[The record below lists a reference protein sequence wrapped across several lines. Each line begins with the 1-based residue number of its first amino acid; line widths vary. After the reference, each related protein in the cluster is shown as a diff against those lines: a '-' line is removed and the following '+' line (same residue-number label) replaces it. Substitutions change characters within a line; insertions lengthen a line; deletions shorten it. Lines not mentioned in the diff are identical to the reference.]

1 MTLGRSLIQVGPTR
15 ENNADDGWFDSRRGA
30 AHSERVERL
39 NLEEFE
45 RQVTLRPVQLDDFD
59 QLVALQLKCFP
70 GMKPWV
76 KDQVQSQLHHFP
88 EGQIC
93 IEYDERIVAS
103 CATLIVDA
111 AEYKDWHN
119 WSAVSDAGYIRNHD
133 PDGDVLYGI
142 EIMVHPEYRGMRLAR
157 RLYNARK
164 EIARRHNCRA
174 IIIGGRIPG
183 YHRHAAAMSARE
195 YVQAVTDRKLFDP
208 VLTTQLANGF
218 VIKRLIADYL
228 PDDQESCGYA
238 TFLEWTNLD
247 FVPENRRRLVR
258 TVEPVRLGI
267 VQYGM
272 RPIDSFDALARQA
285 EFFVDA
291 AAEQKTDFLLFPE
304 VFLTQLLSLTPDL
317 RAADQARKLAEHTH
331 NYLEL
336 FTTLAVKYDVN
347 IIGGSHITE
356 EEDSLFNIA
365 YFFRRDGT
373 LEKQYKVHI
382 TREERHWWGI
392 QPGHRIRVFDSD
404 HGRVAILVGYDVEF
418 PELVRIAIQQGARIL
433 FVPFNVS
440 DRSGYLRVRYC
451 VQARC
456 IENHV
461 YAATA
466 GVIGNL
472 PFVQSA
478 DVHYAQSGI
487 YTPCDVQFA
496 RDGIAAECTPNI
508 EMILVQDLDLELL
521 RRHRQTGTELNWQD
535 RRQDVYSVLYKEAP
549 DATARRV

>member
-1 MTLGRSLIQVGPTR
+1 MQ
-15 ENNADDGWFDSRRGA
+15 
-30 AHSERVERL
+30 RL

-45 RQVTLRPVQLDDFD
+45 RQVVLRHVTMDDFEQLVRLQLECFAGMSPWKREQLDS
-59 QLVALQLKCFP
+59 QLK
-70 GMKPWV
+70 
-76 KDQVQSQLHHFP
+76 HFP
-88 EGQIC
+88 EGQMC
-93 IEYDERIVAS
+93 IEYEGRVVAS
-103 CATLIVDA
+103 CATLIVDST
-111 AEYKDWHN
+111 EYRDWHN
-119 WSAVSDAGYIRNHD
+119 WSAVSDGGYIRNHD

-164 EIARRHNCRA
+164 EVARRHNCRA
-174 IIIGGRIPG
+174 IIIGGRLPG
-183 YHRHAAAMSARE
+183 YHEHAGKLSAPE
-195 YVQAVTDRKLFDP
+195 YVQHVIDRKIFDP

-218 VIKRLIADYL
+218 VVKRLIANYL
-228 PDDQESCGYA
+228 PDDEESKGYA
-238 TFLEWTNLD
+238 TFLEWSNLD
-247 FVPENRRRLVR
+247 YVPENRRRLTR
-258 TVEPVRLGI
+258 TVEPVRLGV

-272 RPIDSFDALARQA
+272 RPVNSFDDLARQT

-304 VFLTQLLSLTPDL
+304 VFMTQLLSLTPDL
-317 RAADQARKLAEHTH
+317 RAAEQARKLAAYTSS
-331 NYLEL
+331 YLEL
-336 FTTLAVKYDVN
+336 FTELAVKYDVN

-356 EEDSLFNIA
+356 EEESLYNVA

-373 LEKQYKVHI
+373 LEKQYKIHI

-392 QPGHRIRVFDSD
+392 QAGDRVRVFDSD
-404 HGRVAILVGYDVEF
+404 HGKIAVLIGYDVEF
-418 PELVRIAIQQGARIL
+418 PELVRIAVEQGARIL

-451 VQARC
+451 AQARC

-461 YAATA
+461 YISTA
-466 GVIGNL
+466 GVVGNL

-487 YTPCDVQFA
+487 YTPCDVEFA
-496 RDGIAAECTPNI
+496 RDGIAAECTQNI
-508 EMILVQDLDLELL
+508 EMVLVQDLDLELL

-535 RRQDVYSVLYKEAP
+535 RRTDVYRVTYRDRAVGN
-549 DATARRV
+549 ATEI